1 MRLKASKI
9 STLRT
14 WALLAVFG
22 GMGLMVFGTS
32 GILMF
37 GQVGKIIAGIFMVF
51 GLIACMAS
59 MIIYFWVGML
69 STNAPVI
76 DCPECGKRTK
86 MLGQTDR
93 CMYCHTILTWD
104 PSLATTGTET
114 SEQTAP
120 QAK

>member
-51 GLIACMAS
+51 G
-59 MIIYFWVGML
+59 
-69 STNAPVI
+69 
-76 DCPECGKRTK
+76 
-86 MLGQTDR
+86 DR
-93 CMYCHTILTWD
+93 K
-104 PSLATTGTET
+104 SVV
-114 SEQTAP
+114 
-120 QAK
+120 